1 MDANPRP
8 DLDTEGQPSETS
20 ETSATSEASET
31 DVVGLLLRRA
41 HRRAAR
47 EFSRQLQPLG
57 IDNRHAGV
65 LLQLA
70 RDEPLTQ
77 RDLIALLGSDKSSM
91 VRNIDELEARGL
103 AVRRPHPTDRR
114 AHAIQATEA
123 GLAVL
128 AEVRSRAETANN
140 NLLTCLQPD
149 ERTQLLDLLRRFAD
163 AEERSPDDL
172 S

>member
-1 MDANPRP
+1 MDANPHP
-8 DLDTEGQPSETS
+8 DAEEQLSGT
-20 ETSATSEASET
+20 A
-31 DVVGLLLRRA
+31 VVGLLLRRA

-57 IDNRHAGV
+57 IDHRHAGV

-70 RDEPLTQ
+70 QVGPVTQ

-91 VRNIDELEARGL
+91 VRTIDELEARGL

-128 AEVRSRAETANN
+128 AEVRSRADTAST
-140 NLLTCLQPD
+140 NLLTCLQPA
-149 ERTQLLDLLRRFAD
+149 ERTQLLQLLRRFAD

>member
-1 MDANPRP
+1 MDANSHP
-8 DLDTEGQPSETS
+8 DTEEQPS
-20 ETSATSEASET
+20 AT

-70 RDEPLTQ
+70 RDEPVTQ
-77 RDLIALLGSDKSSM
+77 RDLIALLGSDKSTM

-114 AHAIQATEA
+114 AHAIRPTEA

-128 AEVRSRAETANN
+128 AEVRSRAEAAND

-149 ERTQLLDLLRRFAD
+149 ERAQLLHLLRRFAD